1 MIIWTHRGNPG
12 VENTLEGFKQAWGAG
27 IRHFETDIHLTKDGV
42 IVLSHDPDISRLS
55 TSSQL
60 INELTF
66 DELQQFPVEG
76 SHSWARL
83 EDLID
88 AFPEAHISIDLKC
101 DEVVIPFVEFA
112 KGKNYSKWVVGS
124 FSTSRVKH
132 VRTHFPDLLTALTP
146 REVLFMVLGIKHS
159 GIKDG
164 LHYAMVPPTMKGIRI
179 VTKRFV
185 KRCHK
190 FNIKVFVWTI
200 NSKDELRKLSKIGV
214 DGVVSDVFPHLLEA
228 K

>member
-42 IVLSHDPDISRLS
+42 IVLSHDPDTSRLS

-101 DEVVIPFVEFA
+101 DEVVIPFTKFA
-112 KGKNYSKWVVGS
+112 KGKNYSRFIAALDSAGVELDRKVLSDIAVTDPKG
-124 FSTSRVKH
+124 FSY
-132 VRTHFPDLLTALTP
+132 
-146 REVLFMVLGIKHS
+146 I
-159 GIKDG
+159 
-164 LHYAMVPPTMKGIRI
+164 
-179 VTKRFV
+179 
-185 KRCHK
+185 
-190 FNIKVFVWTI
+190 I
-200 NSKDELRKLSKIGV
+200 NTV
-214 DGVVSDVFPHLLEA
+214 A
-228 K
+228 AA

>member
-42 IVLSHDPDISRLS
+42 IVLSHDPDTSRLS

-101 DEVVIPFVEFA
+101 DEVVIPFTEFA
-112 KGKNYSKWVVGS
+112 KGKNYSRWVVGS
-124 FSTSRVKH
+124 FSTSRVQH
-132 VRTHFPDLLTALTP
+132 IRNHFPDLLTADINLIS
-146 REVLFMVLGIKHS
+146 RYLS
-159 GIKDG
+159 GQS
-164 LHYAMVPPTMKGIRI
+164 IRRMNCASSQ
-179 VTKRFV
+179 KS
-185 KRCHK
+185 
-190 FNIKVFVWTI
+190 VWTGSFLTYFHI
-200 NSKDELRKLSKIGV
+200 Y
-214 DGVVSDVFPHLLEA
+214 
-228 K
+228 